1 MRHKSEAGQ
10 AVIFTAIAMVALMG
24 FAGLAVDMGLMRY
37 EKRAQQSAADGAAI
51 AGADEL
57 RYNAGAGIN
66 SAALN
71 AATANAFTDNNGGA
85 ACTDSSAV
93 GCVGVVVNHPPVTGP
108 HATDGNYVE
117 VLVTA
122 EQQNYF
128 MTLVGRQKT
137 TVTARAVATLIGAG
151 GPAPG
156 CVYTL
161 GPPGVG
167 VGVDVVG
174 TPTVNAPTCGIED
187 NGNFT
192 TSGAKLNVSAGTIGV
207 VGTDTNNGGGTV
219 TCTVNP
225 SQCPVNGI
233 PAVGDPL
240 SFLQTPAV
248 NTPGVNFDAKTTPVP
263 GTTYKSISINNK
275 DVVNFP
281 AGTYAVNGSF
291 TINGGATVCNQTG
304 TGCSVTGTPNA
315 GVMFYI
321 TGGGGLTIN
330 GNATVQLTAPN
341 SGTYAGV
348 LFYQDPNDTST
359 AKIDGTSQ
367 SYYQGALYF
376 PKAQELDFGG
386 NSLTNDQA
394 NYTIVVADNLKV
406 NGTATLNIKSD
417 YSSLPGGVSIIKN
430 ARLVE

>member
-10 AVIFTAIAMVALMG
+10 AVVFTAIAMVALMG

-37 EKRAQQSAADGAAI
+37 ERRAQQTAADGAAI

-57 RYNAGAGIN
+57 RYNGGAGAT
-66 SAALN
+66 SAAKN
-71 AATANAFTDNNGGA
+71 AASANAFTDNNGDA
-85 ACTDSSAV
+85 ACTDSSAI
-93 GCVGVVVNHPPVTGP
+93 GCIGVVVNHPPATGP
-108 HATDGNYVE
+108 HNGDTNYVE
-117 VLVTA
+117 ALVTA
-122 EQQNYF
+122 EHPNYF
-128 MTLVGRQKT
+128 MNIVGRKKT
-137 TVTARAVATLIGAG
+137 TVTARAVATLVGAG

-156 CVYTL
+156 CVFTL

-174 TPTVNAPTCGIED
+174 TPTLNAPACGIED

-192 TSGAKLNVSAGTIGV
+192 TSGAKLNVTAGAIGV

-240 SFLQTPAV
+240 SFLTPPPV
-248 NTPGVNFDAKTTPVP
+248 NSPGVNFNPATTPVP
-263 GTTYKSISINNK
+263 GTTYKSITVNNTQ
-275 DVVNFP
+275 VVNFP
-281 AGTYAVNGSF
+281 AGTYIVNGSL
-291 TINGGATVCNQTG
+291 TINAGAKVCNQTG
-304 TGCSVTGTPNA
+304 AGCTVGGADNA
-315 GVMFYI
+315 GVTFYI
-321 TGGGGLTIN
+321 TNGGTVKIN
-330 GNATVQLTAPN
+330 GGADVELSAPN
-341 SGTYAGV
+341 SGTYAGM
-348 LFYQDPNDTST
+348 LFYQDPSDTSK
-359 AKIDGTSQ
+359 AIIDGNSN
-367 SYYQGALYF
+367 SYYQGGLYF
-376 PKAQELDFGG
+376 PGAELDFGG
-386 NSLTNDQA
+386 TSITNAQA
-394 NYTIVVADNLKV
+394 AYTIIVADNLKV